1 MVLLGM
7 AAFTYWKIGRA
18 SAAVLAAAA
27 AVIAVL
33 AVMAFI

>member
-18 SAAVLAAAA
+18 PAAVLAAAA
-27 AVIAVL
+27 VVIAVL
-33 AVMAFI
+33 AVMAFL